1 MTKTER
7 KRQARSN
14 PRRIRLHFLGA
25 TQTVTGS
32 LHFFEYSDGQT
43 TKRFFLDAGLNQ
55 ETPSFNHQNR
65 LPAGMKPS
73 DVDFGIFSH
82 THIDHIGF
90 FPKLCKDG
98 FKGTVYATPA
108 TRDLTTVLLPDSGYL
123 QEEEAKRATRRAATK
138 KSSQG
143 SRSSATT
150 SATTAATANA
160 AGNRSKSPSPSRF
173 SASSSNSASGNN
185 ANSGATAAEAASDP
199 RVIHPLY
206 TEADAQKCLSQIQ
219 PVEYDTPLQIADGI
233 VVRFTHA
240 SHLLGAAVVTLE
252 LGKGSTKRR
261 VVFTGDLGRPNMP
274 ILKDLAVVKQAD
286 YIICEGTYGN
296 KLHQKRDRLPVLA
309 DIINRAYERAMK
321 GDAKHGRGIIVIP
334 AFAVGRVQAVLFDL
348 RQLMAE
354 KRIPNIPVFVDSPMA
369 IKATAIHRNHT
380 ELYNRKA
387 AQLFENGT
395 DLFTTPRYAEVKE
408 WQQSERLDQPA
419 SEPIIVVGSS
429 GMASGGRIMRHL
441 EKRVPHAQ
449 NTVVFIGY
457 QGLGTTGRQLVT
469 PKIQTAKI
477 AGKSVKVR
485 ATIEHMSDYSGHAD
499 YEDIIRWFSRFDRAP
514 KNVFLVHG
522 DPESLEALKEHIE
535 QRLNWNVS
543 VPRYREVIDLE

>member
-7 KRQARSN
+7 KRRARSN
-14 PRRIRLHFLGA
+14 TRRIRLHFLGA

-32 LHFFEYSDGQT
+32 LHFFEYSDGET
-43 TKRFFLDAGLNQ
+43 TTRFFLDAGLNQ
-55 ETPSFNHQNR
+55 EKPSFNHQNR
-65 LPAGMKPS
+65 LPQGIKPS
-73 DVDFGIFSH
+73 EVDFGIFSH

-98 FKGTVYATPA
+98 FKGVVYATPA

-123 QEEEAKRATRRAATK
+123 QEEEAKRATRRAAAK
-138 KSSQG
+138 KSTRG
-143 SRSSATT
+143 GMSATT
-150 SATTAATANA
+150 GVTTPRTDTRRSAGRRSVSAANQAIANTSTAAT
-160 AGNRSKSPSPSRF
+160 S
-173 SASSSNSASGNN
+173 
-185 ANSGATAAEAASDP
+185 AASETAESF
-199 RVIHPLY
+199 VVHPLY

-261 VVFTGDLGRPNMP
+261 IVFTGDLGRPNMP
-274 ILKDLAVVKQAD
+274 ILKDLALVKQAD
-286 YIICEGTYGN
+286 YVICEGTYGN
-296 KLHQKRDRLPVLA
+296 KLHQKRDRLPILA

-369 IKATAIHRNHT
+369 IKATAIHRTHT

-387 AQLFENGT
+387 AQLFEKGA

-408 WQQSERLDQPA
+408 WQQSERLDMPA

-441 EKRVPHAQ
+441 AHRVPHAQ

-457 QGLGTTGRQLVT
+457 QGIGTTGRQLVT
-469 PKIQTAKI
+469 PEIQTVKI
-477 AGKSVKVR
+477 AGKPVKVR

-499 YEDIIRWFSRFDRAP
+499 YEDIIRWLSRFERAP
-514 KNVFLVHG
+514 KKMFLVHG
-522 DPESLEALKEHIE
+522 DPESLEALKGHIE
-535 QRLNWNVS
+535 ERLNWDVS
-543 VPRYREVIDLE
+543 VPSYREVIDLE